1 MKVLS
6 TEQSHQDCAFRFS
19 ISAQSVILLMEGTGV
34 QSVLHVSTV
43 LTTLLG
49 SPPPATSRT
58 MATTSLVSG
67 KLRVASLLWTSC
79 PATTT
84 SNAVLRPTVPRTTA
98 PAGTVSVCQP
108 PVLLQPGTR
117 HSLLQRPLEVPH
129 ADGVASGA
137 VVFNLHAHHPHCSL
151 VPVWTVY

>member
-1 MKVLS
+1 
-6 TEQSHQDCAFRFS
+6 
-19 ISAQSVILLMEGTGV
+19 MEGTGV

-67 KLRVASLLWTSC
+67 KRRVASLLWTSC

-84 SNAVLRPTVPRTTA
+84 SNAELRPTVPRTTA
-98 PAGTVSVCQP
+98 PAGTVSVCQS
-108 PVLLQPGTR
+108 V
-117 HSLLQRPLEVPH
+117 SLLCC
-129 ADGVASGA
+129 
-137 VVFNLHAHHPHCSL
+137 CSL
-151 VPVWTVY
+151 VPGTASCSAHWRSRMRTAWPQEPQYSISTLTILTVLWSQFGLFTDLQLARAAYQVFRWILICVLCGVL